1 MANLKKILVHVPS
14 NLCDG
19 FKTKYVTATT
29 NRDTSY
35 DNKVVFLEKTQ
46 EIFTKGKLYGTNIG
60 DFNDLKAL
68 VGTIPSGATST
79 NVIDYINEKINS
91 ADHIHSVSKKSGE
104 TLIDVATSNKAVT
117 VNSTSALTTAVS
129 K

>member
-1 MANLKKILVHVPS
+1 MAALNKILVHVQS

-35 DNKVVFLEKTQ
+35 DKKVVFLEKTQ

-91 ADHIHSVSKKSGE
+91 ADHIHSVSKKSG
-104 TLIDVATSNKAVT
+104 
-117 VNSTSALTTAVS
+117 
-129 K
+129 